1 MIKWMYQKGAK
12 SMSFFTNPSQQMTL
26 DDSTYHLTK
35 REQKALEKS
44 WAKPFAEELFP
55 MIDEEPFRVLY
66 CEDNG
71 APNTPANIIVGACI
85 IKELLDLS
93 DDEVVEGLMLD
104 IRLQYALHTTSF
116 EEQPL
121 SDKSMSRFRK
131 RCYDY
136 CEKTGID
143 LIHNC
148 IVSLASEIARVMK
161 ITGRIRR
168 MDSMMIDS
176 NIKKLSRL
184 ELIYTCISN
193 LVKRISKESIA
204 EIPEDLKHYA
214 MPNDY
219 NQVFYYAKSSS
230 YAEKCLALLND
241 ADTLSRLSKG
251 ICEDW
256 EEYIL
261 FKRCMDEQTIVDDGM
276 RRLATHEDG
285 TMHSSMLQ
293 TPSDP
298 DATFRS
304 KAGEEHRG
312 YVANLEESVGENGS
326 VITDYQFEQNT
337 YSDSQFLHDSLEK
350 MDAQE
355 ETVVLATDGAYP
367 TPANQKLAE
376 TKNVQ
381 IVSTNMTG
389 RKANDICADFVMNKE
404 KTAVIQCPAGMKPIS
419 CTDPYANGQMRA
431 TFPAACCQSCPC
443 KDKCIAK
450 IGKRVSSVVI
460 SASSINRARTQRHTQ
475 GEEGKNYAKFRNGV
489 ETLPSILRRKYH
501 ADNLPRG
508 KAHGGLFFGFKVGA
522 LNFKK
527 LFTYRTGSGKYAQN
541 PVIA

>member
-1 MIKWMYQKGAK
+1 
-12 SMSFFTNPSQQMTL
+12 MSFFTNPAQQMTL
-26 DDSTYHLTK
+26 DDSTYHLTG

-44 WAKPFAEELFP
+44 WARPFAEEVFP

-71 APNTPANIIVGACI
+71 APNTPVNIVVGASI

-93 DDEVVEGLMLD
+93 DDEIVEGLMLD
-104 IRLQYALHTTSF
+104 VRLQYALHTTSF

-121 SDKSMSRFRK
+121 SDKSLSRFRR

-136 CEKTGID
+136 YEKTGID

-148 IVSLASEIARVMK
+148 IVSLAGEIARVMK
-161 ITGRIRR
+161 ITGRTRR

-184 ELIYTCISN
+184 ELIYTCIAN
-193 LVKRISKESIA
+193 LVKRISRESGIK
-204 EIPEDLKHYA
+204 IPEELSHYA
-214 MPNDY
+214 VPNDY

-230 YAEKCLALLND
+230 YAEKCLTLLND
-241 ADTLSRLSKG
+241 ADTLSALCKDACDG
-251 ICEDW
+251 W

-261 FKRCMDEQTIVDDGM
+261 FKRCMDEQTIIDDGT
-276 RRLATHEDG
+276 RRLATREDG

-293 TPSDP
+293 NPSDP

-304 KAGEEHRG
+304 KAGEDHRG
-312 YVANLEESVGENGS
+312 YVANVEESVGENGS
-326 VITDYQFEQNT
+326 VVTDYQFEQNT

-350 MDAQE
+350 MDTQE
-355 ETVVLATDGAYP
+355 ETVTIATDGAYP

-376 TKNVQ
+376 SKNVQ

-404 KTAVIQCPAGMKPIS
+404 KTAIIQCPAGIDPIS
-419 CTDPYANGQMRA
+419 FSGPYANGQMRA
-431 TFPAACCQSCPC
+431 TFPAACCQNCPN
-443 KDKCIAK
+443 KDKCPAK

-460 SASSINRARTQRHTQ
+460 SASSINRAQTQRHTQ
-475 GEEGKNYAKFRNGV
+475 GEEGKNFAKFRNGV
-489 ETLPSILRRKYH
+489 ETIPSILRRQYH

-508 KAHGGLFFGFKVGA
+508 KTHGNLFFGFKVGA

-527 LFTYRTGSGKYAQN
+527 LFTYRTGSGRYALN

>member
-1 MIKWMYQKGAK
+1 
-12 SMSFFTNPSQQMTL
+12 MSFFTNPAQQMTL
-26 DDSTYHLTK
+26 DDSTYHLTE

-71 APNTPANIIVGACI
+71 APNTPVNVLIGASIV
-85 IKELLDLS
+85 KEMHDYS
-93 DDEVVEGLMLD
+93 DDEIVEGLMLD
-104 IRLQYALHTTSF
+104 VRLQYALHTTSF
-116 EEQPL
+116 KEQPL
-121 SDKSMSRFRK
+121 SDKSLSRFRN

-136 CEKTGID
+136 YEKTGID

-148 IVSLASEIARVMK
+148 IVALAGEIACVMK
-161 ITGRIRR
+161 ITGRTRR

-184 ELIYTCISN
+184 ELIYTCIAN
-193 LVKRISKESIA
+193 LVKRISKEGGIT
-204 EIPEDLKHYA
+204 IPEELAHYA
-214 MPNDY
+214 TPNDY

-230 YAEKCLALLND
+230 YAEKCLTLLND
-241 ADTLSRLSKG
+241 ADTLSALCKDA
-251 ICEDW
+251 CNNW
-256 EEYIL
+256 EEYTL
-261 FKRCMDEQTIVDDGM
+261 FKRCIDEQTIVDDGT
-276 RRLATHEDG
+276 RRLATREDG

-293 TPSDP
+293 NPSDP

-304 KAGEEHRG
+304 KAGKDHRG
-312 YVANLEESVGENGS
+312 YVANVEESVGENGS

-350 MDAQE
+350 MDAQD
-355 ETVVLATDGAYP
+355 ETVILATDGAYP
-367 TPANQKLAE
+367 TAENQKLAE
-376 TKNVQ
+376 SKNVQ

-404 KTAVIQCPAGMKPIS
+404 KTAIIQCPGGIEPIS
-419 CTDPYANGQMRA
+419 CGGPYANGQMRVS
-431 TFPAACCQSCPC
+431 FPAACCHNCPN
-443 KDKCIAK
+443 KDKCPAK
-450 IGKRVSSVVI
+450 IGRRVSIVII
-460 SASSINRARTQRHTQ
+460 SASSINHAQAQRHTQ
-475 GEEGKNYAKFRNGV
+475 GEEGKNFAKFRNGV
-489 ETLPSILRRKYH
+489 ETIPSILRRMYH

-508 KAHGGLFFGFKVGA
+508 KTRGGLFFGFKVGA

-527 LFTYRTGSGKYAQN
+527 LFTYRTGSGRYAPN

>member
-1 MIKWMYQKGAK
+1 
-12 SMSFFTNPSQQMTL
+12 MSFFTNPSQQMTL
-26 DDSTYHLTK
+26 DDSTYHLTR

-55 MIDEEPFRVLY
+55 MIDEEAFRVLY

-71 APNTPANIIVGACI
+71 APNTPVNIIVGACI

-121 SDKSMSRFRK
+121 SDKSLSRFRK

-136 CEKTGID
+136 YENTGID

-148 IVSLASEIARVMK
+148 IVSLSSEIARVMK
-161 ITGRIRR
+161 ITGRTRR

-184 ELIYTCISN
+184 ELIYTCIAG
-193 LVKRISKESIA
+193 LVKRLSKEGSI
-204 EIPEDLKHYA
+204 EIPEALMHYA
-214 MPNDY
+214 VSNDF
-219 NQVFYYAKSSS
+219 NQVFYYAKSST
-230 YAEKCLALLND
+230 YAEKCLTLLKD
-241 ADTLSRLSKG
+241 ADTLSELCKDT
-251 ICEDW
+251 CADW

-261 FKRCMDEQTIVDDGM
+261 FKRCMDEQTIVDDGT

-285 TMHSSMLQ
+285 TMNSSMLQ
-293 TPSDP
+293 NPSDP

-326 VITDYQFEQNT
+326 VIIDYQFEQNT
-337 YSDSQFLHDSLEK
+337 YSDSQFLNDSLEK
-350 MDAQE
+350 MEPQE
-355 ETVVLATDGAYP
+355 ETVIIATDGAYP
-367 TPANQKLAE
+367 TPTNQKLAE
-376 TKNVQ
+376 SKNVQ

-404 KTAVIQCPAGMKPIS
+404 KTAIIQCPAGIEPTS
-419 CTDPYANGQMRA
+419 CTGPYANGQMRV
-431 TFPAACCQSCPC
+431 TFPAACCQNCPY

-450 IGKRVSSVVI
+450 IGKRVSAVII
-460 SASSINRARTQRHTQ
+460 SASSINRAQTQRHTR
-475 GEEGKNYAKFRNGV
+475 GEEGKNFAKLRNGV

-508 KAHGGLFFGFKVGA
+508 KTRGGLFFGFKVGA

-527 LFTYRTGSGKYAQN
+527 LFTYRTGSGRYAPN

>member
-1 MIKWMYQKGAK
+1 
-12 SMSFFTNPSQQMTL
+12 
-26 DDSTYHLTK
+26 
-35 REQKALEKS
+35 
-44 WAKPFAEELFP
+44 
-55 MIDEEPFRVLY
+55 
-66 CEDNG
+66 
-71 APNTPANIIVGACI
+71 
-85 IKELLDLS
+85 
-93 DDEVVEGLMLD
+93 MLD

-121 SDKSMSRFRK
+121 SDKSLSRFRK

-136 CEKTGID
+136 YEKTGVD

-161 ITGRIRR
+161 ITGRTRR

-176 NIKKLSRL
+176 NIRKLSRL
-184 ELIYTCISN
+184 ELIYTCIAN
-193 LVKRISKESIA
+193 FVKRLSKEGGIT
-204 EIPEDLKHYA
+204 IPEELAHYA
-214 MPNDY
+214 APNDF

-230 YAEKCLALLND
+230 YAEKCLTLLRDAEALSELVKDNC
-241 ADTLSRLSKG
+241 T
-251 ICEDW
+251 DW

-261 FKRCMDEQTIVDDGM
+261 FKRCIDEQTIVDEGT

-285 TMHSSMLQ
+285 TMHSSILQ
-293 TPSDP
+293 NPSDP

-350 MDAQE
+350 MDTQE
-355 ETVVLATDGAYP
+355 ETVMLATDGAYP
-367 TPANQKLAE
+367 TTENQKLAE
-376 TKNVQ
+376 SKNVQ

-389 RKANDICADFVMNKE
+389 RKANDICGDFVMNKE
-404 KTAVIQCPAGMKPIS
+404 NTAIIQCPAGLEPIS
-419 CTDPYANGQMRA
+419 CAGPYANGQMRA
-431 TFPAACCQSCPC
+431 TFPSTCCHNCPYR
-443 KDKCIAK
+443 DRCIAK
-450 IGKRVSSVVI
+450 IGKRVSSVTI
-460 SASSINRARTQRHTQ
+460 SASSIKRAQTQRHTQ
-475 GEEGKNYAKFRNGV
+475 GVEGKNFAKFRNGV
-489 ETLPSILRRKYH
+489 ETLPSILRRIYH

-508 KAHGGLFFGFKVGA
+508 KTHVGLFFGFKVGA

-527 LFTYRTGSGKYAQN
+527 LVTYLTGSGRYAPN